1 MTELEPKLRGEK
13 AESVASESRGTSDPQ
28 AYDLYLRGRFEWNK
42 RTISSILEG
51 IKDFDRA
58 VARDSSFARAYAALA
73 SSYALLPEKGG
84 YDSFAVRESLT
95 RTRMAATRALALD
108 STLAEPHAAV
118 AVALTSNWRWAEAQQ
133 EHVRSIALNE
143 RYPTAHQWYAFWLQ
157 DVGRSEEALAEI
169 KRARELDPLSQV
181 IADNLCQRAA
191 ILGAF
196 RLAEIPCKEA
206 RDAKMFDGPA
216 LAEMLRGQYDSAA
229 ADWKRALIPHSAPG
243 LAAYSLARGGHR
255 GEALAMLKEFER
267 NGAKEPLNVALAYVG
282 LGDKDNAL
290 LWLDRAVDRHE
301 DTLIDYATPVA
312 GPILAPLRGDP
323 RFQKIIDKMGLTEYA
338 KANARSPAR

>member
-1 MTELEPKLRGEK
+1 
-13 AESVASESRGTSDPQ
+13 
-28 AYDLYLRGRFEWNK
+28 
-42 RTISSILEG
+42 
-51 IKDFDRA
+51 
-58 VARDSSFARAYAALA
+58 
-73 SSYALLPEKGG
+73 
-84 YDSFAVRESLT
+84 
-95 RTRMAATRALALD
+95 MAATRALALD

-133 EHVRSIALNE
+133 EHLRSIALNE

-169 KRARELDPLSQV
+169 KHARELDPLSQV

>member
-1 MTELEPKLRGEK
+1 
-13 AESVASESRGTSDPQ
+13 
-28 AYDLYLRGRFEWNK
+28 
-42 RTISSILEG
+42 
-51 IKDFDRA
+51 
-58 VARDSSFARAYAALA
+58 
-73 SSYALLPEKGG
+73 
-84 YDSFAVRESLT
+84 
-95 RTRMAATRALALD
+95 
-108 STLAEPHAAV
+108 
-118 AVALTSNWRWAEAQQ
+118 
-133 EHVRSIALNE
+133 
-143 RYPTAHQWYAFWLQ
+143 
-157 DVGRSEEALAEI
+157 
-169 KRARELDPLSQV
+169 
-181 IADNLCQRAA
+181 
-191 ILGAF
+191 
-196 RLAEIPCKEA
+196 
-206 RDAKMFDGPA
+206 MFDGPA
-216 LAEMLRGQYDSAA
+216 LAEMLRGQYDSAG

-338 KANARSPAR
+338 KANAKSPAR